1 MIFLINKFY
10 RNRKDF
16 LMKKEYLMAPGPTPV
31 PPEVLL
37 EMAHPIFH
45 HRTPRFK
52 SLFSEVNI
60 GLKKIFK
67 TSNPVLTLAASG
79 SGAMESSIS
88 NTLSKGDKAVV
99 INGGKFGERFG
110 LICKAYGVDVI
121 EIEVEWGSSIDP
133 SKLESVLKE
142 NPDVK
147 AVFATL
153 CETSTGVLTDIN
165 ALGKVVDKTDAIL
178 VVDAISGL
186 GADDMRADEWG
197 VDMVIGGSQKG
208 LMLPPG
214 LAFISVSKKAE
225 ALMSKSDLPKFYF
238 DLKKAIKSYSGDDT
252 PWTPAVTLVIG
263 LKKIIDMFLDEGV
276 DNVISRH
283 SRLASAARKG
293 VTAMGMELFAPNCPS
308 NAVTSVK
315 VPDGVDGL
323 AFVKGIRDDIGVTIA
338 GGQAHMKGKIFRLA
352 HLGYAD
358 DFGLL
363 TALAATEKMMK
374 KLGYNF
380 EPGVALKAA
389 QELLI

>member
-1 MIFLINKFY
+1 
-10 RNRKDF
+10 
-16 LMKKEYLMAPGPTPV
+16 MAPGPTPV

-37 EMAHPIFH
+37 DMAHPIFH

-52 SLFSEVNI
+52 SLFSEVNS
-60 GLKKIFK
+60 GLKTVFK

-88 NTLSKGDKAVV
+88 NMLSKGDKAVV

-110 LICKAYGVDVI
+110 LICKAYGVEFI
-121 EIEVEWGSSIDP
+121 EVKVEWGTSVDP
-133 SKLESVLKE
+133 ARIESVLKE

-153 CETSTGVLTDIN
+153 CETSTGVLADIKS
-165 ALGKVVDKTDAIL
+165 LGKIIAKTDAIF

-225 ALMSKSDLPKFYF
+225 ALMDKSDSPKFYF
-238 DLKKAIKSYSGDDT
+238 DLKKAIKSHAGDDT

-263 LKKIIDMFLDEGV
+263 LKRVLDMILDEGI

-283 SRLASAARKG
+283 SRLAAAARKG
-293 VTAMGMELFAPNCPS
+293 VTAMGMELFAPDCPS
-308 NAVTSVK
+308 NAVTSVR
-315 VPDGVDGL
+315 VPEGIDGL
-323 AFVKGIRDDIGVTIA
+323 AFVKGIRDDLGVTIA
-338 GGQAHMKGKIFRLA
+338 GGQAQMKGKIFRLA

-358 DFGLL
+358 DFGIL

-374 KLGYNF
+374 KLGYKF

>member
-1 MIFLINKFY
+1 
-10 RNRKDF
+10 
-16 LMKKEYLMAPGPTPV
+16 MKKEYLMAPGPTPV

-37 EMAHPIFH
+37 DMAHPIFH

-52 SLFSEVNI
+52 SLFSEVNS
-60 GLKKIFK
+60 GLKTVFK

-79 SGAMESSIS
+79 SGAMEASIS

-110 LICKAYGVDVI
+110 LICKAYGVEFI
-121 EIEVEWGSSIDP
+121 EVEVEWGTSVNPARI
-133 SKLESVLKE
+133 ESVLKE

-153 CETSTGVLTDIN
+153 CETSTGVLADIKS
-165 ALGKVVDKTDAIL
+165 LGKIIAKTDAIF

-225 ALMSKSDLPKFYF
+225 ALMDKSDSPKFYF
-238 DLKKAIKSYSGDDT
+238 DLKKAIKSHAGDDT

-263 LKKIIDMFLDEGV
+263 LKSVIDMLLDEGI

-283 SRLASAARKG
+283 SRLAAAARKG
-293 VTAMGMELFAPNCPS
+293 VTAMGMELFAPDSPS

-315 VPDGVDGL
+315 VPEGIDGL
-323 AFVKGIRDDIGVTIA
+323 AFVKGIRDDLGVTIA
-338 GGQAHMKGKIFRLA
+338 GGQAQMKGKIFRLA

-358 DFGLL
+358 DFGIL

-374 KLGYNF
+374 KLGYKF